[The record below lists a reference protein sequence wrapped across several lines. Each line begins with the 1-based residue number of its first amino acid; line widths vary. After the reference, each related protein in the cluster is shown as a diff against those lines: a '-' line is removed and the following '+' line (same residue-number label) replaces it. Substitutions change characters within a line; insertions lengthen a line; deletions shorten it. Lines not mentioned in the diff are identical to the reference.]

1 MGRLMMD
8 SYTQD
13 ALGAI
18 GRTIKDVATALTVMA
33 GVGFDPAD
41 NTTALVPP
49 SSSNV
54 DYAASLDSTD
64 LKNVRLG
71 LVTTLFN
78 RNATNETTPVNDAM
92 DAYLSRLKAAGAMI
106 IPITESIYSSSAIL
120 AKYDTQRYEYREF
133 MDAYL
138 SRSSLGGSHPFT
150 LQELYA
156 RNSSG
161 GEGQFLVIPS
171 QYEYVNTALVSST
184 SNATYKTVQSG
195 IKNLTLAL
203 QETFKRNSLNALIY
217 PEQQNLVV
225 KLGSPS
231 QSGRNGILAAVTGS
245 PVVTVPIGFSN
256 ATSTAP
262 LGVPIGMEI
271 LGQPWSETELFGI
284 GRAMERLGR
293 VRRMPGWASE
303 VVEVKSMADVPV
315 VVPDRVNIPSQYPV
329 GVL

>member
-1 MGRLMMD
+1 
-8 SYTQD
+8 
-13 ALGAI
+13 
-18 GRTIKDVATALTVMA
+18 MA

-49 SSSNV
+49 SSANV
-54 DYAASLDSTD
+54 DYASSLESTN

-71 LVTTLFN
+71 LVTTFFN

-92 DAYLSRLKAAGAMI
+92 DAYVSRLEAAGATI
-106 IPITESIYSSSAIL
+106 VPISESIYTNSAIL

-138 SRSSLGGSHPFT
+138 SRQSLGGIHPTT

-156 RNSSG
+156 RNSSNEG
-161 GEGQFLVIPS
+161 GKFLVIPS
-171 QYEYVNTALVSST
+171 QYEYVNTALLSST
-184 SNATYKTVQSG
+184 SNTTYTTVQSG
-195 IKNLTLAL
+195 IRNLTLAL
-203 QETFKRNSLNALIY
+203 QETFIRNSLDALIY

-245 PVVTVPIGFSN
+245 PVVTIPIGFSN
-256 ATSTAP
+256 ATETAP
-262 LGVPIGMEI
+262 VGVPIGMEM
-271 LGQPWSETELFGI
+271 LGQPWTEKDLFGI
-284 GRAMERLGR
+284 ARAMERLGR
-293 VRRMPGWASE
+293 VRRIPLWASE
-303 VVEVKSMADVPV
+303 VVEVGGLSEVPV
-315 VVPDRVNIPSQYPV
+315 IVPNRGDIPKQYPV

>member
-1 MGRLMMD
+1 MRD

-18 GRTIKDVATALTVMA
+18 GRTIKDVAIALTVMA
-33 GVGFDPAD
+33 SVGFDPAD

-54 DYAASLDSTD
+54 DYAASLDSTV

-71 LVTTLFN
+71 LVITLFN
-78 RNATNETTPVNDAM
+78 RNSTNETTPVNNAM
-92 DAYLSRLKAAGAMI
+92 DAYVSRLQAAGATI
-106 IPITESIYSSSAIL
+106 VPITESIYTSSAIL
-120 AKYDTQRYEYREF
+120 ARYDTQRYEYREF

-138 SRSSLGGSHPFT
+138 SRSTLGGSHPST
-150 LQELYA
+150 LKELYA

-161 GEGQFLVIPS
+161 SGGQFLVIPS
-171 QYEYVNTALVSST
+171 QYEYVNTALASST
-184 SNATYKTVQSG
+184 SNATYTTVQSG
-195 IKNLTLAL
+195 IRNFTLAL

-245 PVVTVPIGFSN
+245 PVVTIPIGFSN

-271 LGQPWSETELFGI
+271 LGRPWSEKELFGI

-293 VRRMPGWASE
+293 VRRTPEWAGA
-303 VVEVKSMADVPV
+303 VVEVKDMVGVPV
-315 VVPDRVNIPSQYPV
+315 VMPNRANIPAEYPV